1 MLYELLRTV
10 LFRLNAENSHHLGM
24 GGIKALDS
32 LKLSSLLYP
41 APVTTP
47 VEVMGLK
54 FRNRVGMA
62 AGLDKNGDYLKAL
75 SALGFGFIEVG
86 TVTPRPQPGN
96 PKPRMFRLQEAE
108 GIINRMG
115 FNNLGVDYL
124 VEQVKL
130 AQIDAVVGIN
140 IGKNIDTAVEDA
152 VSDYLI
158 GLEKVYSQA
167 DYITINISSPN
178 TPGLR
183 KLQFGESLKALLG
196 ALKDK
201 QIALNQQNNRYVPMA
216 VKVAPDLKEGEVQE
230 LAEAF
235 VNHEIDAVIATNTS
249 MGRDKVIGSKH
260 AEEVGG
266 LSGRPIFE
274 HSTDIVRQFRAAL
287 PDTLPIIAAGG
298 VMSGDDA
305 VKKLEAGASL
315 VQIYTGF
322 IYQGPALVAELI
334 NSIERNN

>member
-10 LFRLNAENSHHLGM
+10 LFRLNAERSHHIGM

-41 APVTTP
+41 APIATP

-54 FRNRVGMA
+54 FPNRVGMA
-62 AGLDKNGDYLKAL
+62 AGLDKNGDYLNAL

-96 PKPRMFRLQEAE
+96 PKPRMFRLQEVE

-124 VEQVKL
+124 VEQVKS
-130 AQIDAVVGIN
+130 AQIDALVGIN

-201 QIALNQQNNRYVPMA
+201 QVALNQQNNRYVPMA
-216 VKVAPDLKEGEVQE
+216 VKVAPDLEEAEVQE

-249 MGRDKVIGSKH
+249 MVRDKVNGAKH
-260 AEEVGG
+260 AEEEGG

-274 HSTDIVRQFRAAL
+274 HSTDIVRQFSAAL

-298 VMSGDDA
+298 IMSGDDA
-305 VKKLEAGASL
+305 VKKIEAGASL
-315 VQIYTGF
+315 VQIYSGF
-322 IYQGPALVAELI
+322 IYQGPALVAEII